1 MTAPTPQPPPHRT
14 ADAPP
19 HALAER
25 LAESVIDEFDREL
38 RSGKPPRR
46 RPMAKKYVWGAQPL
60 WVLGIGLVLSAGLLV
75 RGDDRWLILAV
86 GVLLLAM
93 DVGLWRPTEGKR
105 GLIEVVLSGAL
116 ALTAIARLAESID
129 RTFTVNHVYLI
140 LALVG
145 AVFLLVE
152 GFKRGGPEA
161 ER

>member
-1 MTAPTPQPPPHRT
+1 
-14 ADAPP
+14 
-19 HALAER
+19 
-25 LAESVIDEFDREL
+25 
-38 RSGKPPRR
+38 
-46 RPMAKKYVWGAQPL
+46 MAKKHVWGAQPL